1 MTCDTLQRIDGS
13 VDLIESC
20 FNPLLLPA
28 ESIVHI
34 RRVARMLPVGAVD
47 FFGFECRLGPEI
59 APADCAFNLTPEGA
73 KMLAGRDEAAPP
85 EELQYG
91 VWERIR
97 EFYSLWADTA
107 ETPYADAGSTW
118 FEFDVSSGDP
128 SPNMLFGYWPGRSR
142 SRTPAWLIDT
152 IIPLLL
158 ASPISP
164 EFRRNF
170 LHCFETLPAGT
181 SDFQIGVMLSRG
193 IAAVR
198 LCVFDLPQGQVF
210 PWLDRVGWN
219 GPREELRQYMDALRP
234 HADFLGL
241 HLDVGE
247 QVYPHIGIEPNFTA
261 GCWSRQ
267 PHREQRWHGQFQ
279 QLIELGVMTPEKR
292 QALLSW
298 IGHKSI
304 VSGGR
309 DTLLLRGLSHL
320 KVVLRPGRPA
330 IAKGYFGIA
339 HRVLG
344 EV

>member
-1 MTCDTLQRIDGS
+1 MRC
-13 VDLIESC
+13 
-20 FNPLLLPA
+20 
-28 ESIVHI
+28 
-34 RRVARMLPVGAVD
+34 
-47 FFGFECRLGPEI
+47 
-59 APADCAFNLTPEGA
+59 
-73 KMLAGRDEAAPP
+73 
-85 EELQYG
+85 
-91 VWERIR
+91 W
-97 EFYSLWADTA
+97 
-107 ETPYADAGSTW
+107 
-118 FEFDVSSGDP
+118 
-128 SPNMLFGYWPGRSR
+128 
-142 SRTPAWLIDT
+142 
-152 IIPLLL
+152 
-158 ASPISP
+158 
-164 EFRRNF
+164 
-170 LHCFETLPAGT
+170 
-181 SDFQIGVMLSRG
+181 
-193 IAAVR
+193 
-198 LCVFDLPQGQVF
+198 
-210 PWLDRVGWN
+210 
-219 GPREELRQYMDALRP
+219 P

-309 DTLLLRGLSHL
+309 DMLLLRGLSHL